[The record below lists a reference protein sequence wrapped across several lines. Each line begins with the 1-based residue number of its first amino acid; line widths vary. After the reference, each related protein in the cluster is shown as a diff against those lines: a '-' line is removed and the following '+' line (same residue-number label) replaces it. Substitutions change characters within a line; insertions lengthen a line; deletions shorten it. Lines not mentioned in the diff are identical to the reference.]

1 MKRLG
6 GAILMRATTIAMNK
20 PKIKEI
26 IAKGKEI
33 EKAAFNMG

>member
-6 GAILMRATTIAMNK
+6 GAILMRATTIAINK

-26 IAKGKEI
+26 TAKGKEMQ
-33 EKAAFNMG
+33 KAAFNMG